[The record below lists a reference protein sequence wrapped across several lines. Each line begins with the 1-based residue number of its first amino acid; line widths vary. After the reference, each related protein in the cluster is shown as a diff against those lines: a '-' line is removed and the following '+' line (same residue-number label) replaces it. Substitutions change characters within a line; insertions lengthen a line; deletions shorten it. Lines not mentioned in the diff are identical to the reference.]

1 MGRVSEVTIRTAGT
15 MVVVADSKIE
25 QVPAALLSN
34 EILEAWRLVTA
45 EPELFGVTAERW
57 RPVGNTQDATALL
70 NAEPSLPLWTV
81 IVPVM
86 QSVHGL
92 PMEAVLRETIP
103 VALASVTAVIKVHEE
118 DREAWVVSGTP
129 VGMDLIAA
137 VDGVLDRLED
147 PLRDACR
154 NA

>member
-1 MGRVSEVTIRTAGT
+1 MVLVSDA
-15 MVVVADSKIE
+15 KIE
-25 QVPAALLSN
+25 QVPATLLST
-34 EILEAWRLVTA
+34 EVTEAWRLVTA
-45 EPELFGVTAERW
+45 EPDLFGVTAERW
-57 RPVGNTQDATALL
+57 RPVSNTQDATALL

-86 QSVHGL
+86 QSLRGL
-92 PMEAVLRETIP
+92 PMEAVLREVIP

-129 VGMDLIAA
+129 LGMDLIAA
-137 VDGVLDRLED
+137 VEGVFDRLKD
-147 PLRDACR
+147 PIREACA